1 MSSGPAPSSPGRTS
15 LGGFLEEL
23 LLYRNSVCYDHALT
37 IDHKH
42 TIGCTLVMKHMQ
54 EHHPGMEYGTE
65 SQWAEEAAYCLCHER
80 DIIAE
85 FIAKKGAEG
94 VRLQA

>member
-1 MSSGPAPSSPGRTS
+1 MSNGPAPSSPGS
-15 LGGFLEEL
+15 KLHAFLEEL
-23 LLYRNSVCYDHALT
+23 LLYRNEVCYEHALT

-54 EHHPGMEYGTE
+54 ATHPNLEYGTE
-65 SQWAEEAAYCLCHER
+65 AQWAEEAAYCLCHER

-85 FIAKKGAEG
+85 FLAKKGSEG
-94 VRLQA
+94 VRLQG